1 MIGPEKL
8 APLSQPI
15 KYKTKTNPNL
25 VTRVFARFRVD
36 SLQFLK
42 VSQSKSDTQSKSA
55 LNHMKVSR
63 FHCCFVVSF
72 RVSGGSFLSQG
83 ISIYKRSFTNER
95 CEVLLEKVVE
105 ELRQTDAVE
114 T

>member
-1 MIGPEKL
+1 MI
-8 APLSQPI
+8 A
-15 KYKTKTNPNL
+15 L
-25 VTRVFARFRVD
+25 VYFY
-36 SLQFLK
+36 
-42 VSQSKSDTQSKSA
+42 DTQSKSA

-72 RVSGGSFLSQG
+72 RISGGFFLSQG

-114 T
+114 TEKKL